1 MLNMFTIIVILSN
14 ILIGQLSYRYE
25 TARDQGEK
33 QYSIDKA
40 RYITKIEKSRIRK
53 KVLMSKPC
61 LHGFFKQCG
70 IFLIVTL
77 FMCM

>member
-33 QYSIDKA
+33 QFSIDKA
-40 RYITKIEKSRIRK
+40 RYIPKIEKSGIRK
-53 KVLMSKPC
+53 KVTMSKPRF
-61 LHGFFKQCG
+61 HEYFK
-70 IFLIVTL
+70 
-77 FMCM
+77 

>member
-33 QYSIDKA
+33 QFSIDKA
-40 RYITKIEKSRIRK
+40 RYITKIEKSGITK
-53 KVLMSKPC
+53 KVTMSKPRF
-61 LHGFFKQCG
+61 HEYFK
-70 IFLIVTL
+70 
-77 FMCM
+77 

>member
-33 QYSIDKA
+33 QFSIDKA
-40 RYITKIEKSRIRK
+40 RYITKIEKSGIRK
-53 KVLMSKPC
+53 EVTMSKPRF
-61 LHGFFKQCG
+61 HEYFK
-70 IFLIVTL
+70 
-77 FMCM
+77 

>member
-33 QYSIDKA
+33 QFSIDKA
-40 RYITKIEKSRIRK
+40 RYITKIEKSGIGK
-53 KVLMSKPC
+53 KVTMSKPRF
-61 LHGFFKQCG
+61 HEYFK
-70 IFLIVTL
+70 
-77 FMCM
+77 